1 VEKHAGRPYTVRR
14 RGLEVLTCDYRM
26 EQSFSMG
33 VPMFT
38 IQLVQFSGGIM
49 KLEIRIEA

>member
-1 VEKHAGRPYTVRR
+1 M
-14 RGLEVLTCDYRM
+14 LTCDYRI

-38 IQLVQFSGGIM
+38 IKLVQFSGEIM
-49 KLEIRIEA
+49 KWEIRIEA